1 MWSMWFEKKPK
12 DFETFLCLLEQ
23 EGYCC
28 KRGKYISLRKEGQQ
42 SYIRL
47 RSLGDVYTVEDIRS
61 ILQGGK

>member
-1 MWSMWFEKKPK
+1 MWFEKKPK

-47 RSLGDVYTVEDIRS
+47 LFCLSVIIWDW
-61 ILQGGK
+61 